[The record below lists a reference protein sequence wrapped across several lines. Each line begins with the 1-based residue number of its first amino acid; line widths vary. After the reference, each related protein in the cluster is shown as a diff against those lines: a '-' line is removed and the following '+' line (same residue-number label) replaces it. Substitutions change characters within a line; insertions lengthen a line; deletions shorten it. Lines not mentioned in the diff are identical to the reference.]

1 MNSYE
6 IFLGF
11 MLIWFVGYFIYYML
25 TKKSCTASIS
35 SGTAC
40 SQSCQCKSGACGMT
54 TSSSTV
60 CCPTSKTTTDSSG
73 LVYCAG
79 YPVASPCKTDSMCNS
94 GSCINGKCSPS
105 GSSCTPSTCPTGC
118 GYPDATQSNPKICC
132 PKGTVTVDGVSYCT
146 DSPDGTP
153 CFSLDQC
160 AAGNCYGNSGGAIGK
175 CGFGPPSPP
184 QPKPKFIPCNDPNDC
199 QSGACAQV
207 DPTGQGNFD
216 RGCCPVKSGHMWGGD
231 IYCDN
236 LPAGY
241 SCQSDAFCA
250 SGNCN
255 NGVCQ

>member
-11 MLIWFVGYFIYYML
+11 MLVWFVGYFIYYMI

-40 SQSCQCKSGACGMT
+40 NDSCQCKSGACGMT
-54 TSSSTV
+54 TSSAQV

-94 GSCINGKCSPS
+94 GSCINGKCSAS
-105 GSSCTPSTCPTGC
+105 GSSCNQTTCPTGC
-118 GYPDATQSNPKICC
+118 GYVDATQSSPKICC
-132 PKGTVTVDGVSYCT
+132 PKGTVTIGGVSYCA

-160 AAGNCYGNSGGAIGK
+160 ASGNCYYGGAGGAIGR
-175 CGFGPPSPP
+175 CGFGPPAPP
-184 QPKPKFIPCNDPNDC
+184 
-199 QSGACAQV
+199 
-207 DPTGQGNFD
+207 
-216 RGCCPVKSGHMWGGD
+216 
-231 IYCDN
+231 
-236 LPAGY
+236 
-241 SCQSDAFCA
+241 
-250 SGNCN
+250 
-255 NGVCQ
+255 